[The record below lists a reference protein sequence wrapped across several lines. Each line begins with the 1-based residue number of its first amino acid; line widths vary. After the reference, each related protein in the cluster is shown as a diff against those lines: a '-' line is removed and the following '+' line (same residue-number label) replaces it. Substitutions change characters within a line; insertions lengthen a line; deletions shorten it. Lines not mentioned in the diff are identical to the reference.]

1 MDEYFIKFKNTEKD
15 LKENEYFQFV
25 EMVNSTEDKLEQSI
39 VFIDELHNE
48 NKNIRLYCIKNLHI
62 TSEIIGKERTEDELL
77 PLLIDM
83 IINKEDDEEVLIE
96 ISNKIFEISKSVMV
110 LKALEILSGSDE
122 DVVRE
127 HATKKLCEFIQLY
140 NEDEINNEI
149 FPLMKRLIDN
159 DVKSKVSCCSIFP
172 IVLSKLTNESTKS
185 QLLQAYFE
193 VSKEEAP
200 SVRKSA
206 AYNIRKF
213 YDILGK
219 DRKKR
224 GILKELLALLLK
236 LMKDQSDIVKSISIE
251 SAGEVLGY
259 LEKEDSIKVMNS
271 IFSLIT
277 PEETWRVRHAAG
289 TAFGFLLKNQY
300 IVKDEESK
308 EMIKRYI
315 VMLMKDSE
323 PEVKVCILKIVNEI
337 VDCIGIEVFDVDIF
351 GDLVLLVDDSNYHVR
366 TVLFDV
372 LFILLKL
379 SKNIDRILSG
389 IYKILKEDI
398 YEVKVNSLSHI
409 ENIIYVINRED
420 FFLKHEYN
428 EKIVS
433 IIEMICKDSKWRIR
447 NGLACKLVFFMKN
460 IQKNLFERLFSNVVI
475 DFYSDMAD
483 VIRKESVN
491 VLIEIVRRDFFEGE
505 KFVLPLIKNHI
516 LSNNYIFRISGIYTI
531 DKIYSNI
538 NINSCQEIGNELNN
552 WLLSM
557 SNDKIPNVK
566 LNLCKTVK
574 NLKDRKENVFN
585 FEKFFLDANEKL
597 ELLLKDDDEDVRFYA
612 NEALIK
618 N

>member
-1 MDEYFIKFKNTEKD
+1 
-15 LKENEYFQFV
+15 
-25 EMVNSTEDKLEQSI
+25 
-39 VFIDELHNE
+39 
-48 NKNIRLYCIKNLHI
+48 
-62 TSEIIGKERTEDELL
+62 
-77 PLLIDM
+77 
-83 IINKEDDEEVLIE
+83 
-96 ISNKIFEISKSVMV
+96 
-110 LKALEILSGSDE
+110 
-122 DVVRE
+122 
-127 HATKKLCEFIQLY
+127 
-140 NEDEINNEI
+140 
-149 FPLMKRLIDN
+149 MKRLIDN

-491 VLIEIVRRDFFEGE
+491 VLIEIVTRDFFEGE

-538 NINSCQEIGNELNN
+538 NINSSQEIGNELNN

-566 LNLCKTVK
+566 LNLCKTIK